1 MAQDTPQTPKDIEP
15 LARIARFSWDWAP
28 ALCAPGDGCADYH
41 RAWSMLR
48 LVQAQGKPPAG
59 WAFFHAEIA
68 RAAAQGARRVLIS
81 GGADTGVLAIV
92 ASGFRNAGV
101 APQITYVDRCATPV
115 MQNRLLGAELG
126 LDLTAR
132 TADMLTFRAEGMDL
146 VIAHSFLVFFPRD
159 QRGRVVA
166 NWAASLVPGGAVLM
180 SGALAEDGEGE
191 PWRPAGADD
200 IPTRQ
205 ARLTEQ
211 ARAAGLAPA
220 KATELAE
227 VAGRFWTTRPT
238 RRTGPLAETELRGL
252 FEAAGLTVERVDYT
266 AKSTAARTGTGT
278 VRRCRAEIVARK
290 PA

>member
-1 MAQDTPQTPKDIEP
+1 MVPDAPLTPKDIEP
-15 LARIARFSWDWAP
+15 LERIARFSWDWAP

-48 LVQAQGKPPAG
+48 LVLAQGKPPAG
-59 WAFFHAEIA
+59 WRFFHAEIA

-81 GGADTGVLAIV
+81 GGADTGVLSIV

-132 TADMLTFRAEGMDL
+132 TADMLDFRAEGMDL

-180 SGALAEDGEGE
+180 SSALAEDGEGE
-191 PWRPAGADD
+191 PWRPEGADD
-200 IPTRQ
+200 IPARQ

-211 ARAAGLAPA
+211 ARAAGLAPVEVA
-220 KATELAE
+220 ELAE
-227 VAGRFWTTRPT
+227 VAGRFWASRPT
-238 RRTGPLAETELRGL
+238 RRTGPLGEAEMRGL
-252 FEAAGLTVERVDYT
+252 FAAAGLTVERVDHT
-266 AKSTAARTGTGT
+266 GKSTDLANGTGT
-278 VRRCRAEIVARK
+278 LRRRRAAIIARK